1 MPLPLPSIPSM
12 AMSEPR
18 FIFMRDPDQV
28 GVNGKLSVSA
38 ERGADKPGTPRG
50 SAAHATIE
58 VSP

>member
-1 MPLPLPSIPSM
+1 MPSM

-50 SAAHATIE
+50 STAHATIE